1 MFIRLDSPDGCDTS
15 QSICENHHP
24 LCSPLKKG
32 STFSNEQ
39 GYVITKI
46 AMDEGVRQRAID
58 RVWEL
63 LPPRFGPDRRGTW
76 KGIVQDSCHNK
87 DLGSRRGRLKF
98 RECVRKET
106 WIYDLLAGHPQA
118 VEAVEDLLGAGK
130 VAVPRYF
137 RGLYPVF
144 PSDPTREKVEAG
156 HLDTH
161 PFQVGAVL
169 YLDEVLPGGGGFH
182 VWPGS
187 YLAIALAYH
196 SFHADDPAPD
206 CGSILHRIQQETVP
220 VEVTGP
226 AGTLILWHQR
236 LVHAAGLNRSRRV
249 R

>member
-63 LPPRFGPDRRGTW
+63 LPPRFGPDRPGTW
-76 KGIVQDSCHNK
+76 EGIVQDSCHNK

-106 WIYDLLAGHPQA
+106 
-118 VEAVEDLLGAGK
+118 
-130 VAVPRYF
+130 
-137 RGLYPVF
+137 
-144 PSDPTREKVEAG
+144 
-156 HLDTH
+156 
-161 PFQVGAVL
+161 
-169 YLDEVLPGGGGFH
+169 
-182 VWPGS
+182 
-187 YLAIALAYH
+187 
-196 SFHADDPAPD
+196 
-206 CGSILHRIQQETVP
+206 
-220 VEVTGP
+220 
-226 AGTLILWHQR
+226 
-236 LVHAAGLNRSRRV
+236 
-249 R
+249 